1 MKKIIALLIPICT
14 FSQVGINTQTPSA
27 TLDIVSQ
34 GNNAS
39 TKALKITNSSAA
51 KLFTVLDN
59 GTVGV
64 GTDSPNA
71 KLDIRTTP
79 TSTTDP
85 GEGMLGIGTTATAA
99 STAGAGA
106 IRYSTLSGGTIDYS
120 DGTTWRTLQSN
131 VRKSL
136 VTAKKWTTTQSISF
150 PSAALIV
157 NWVEVTDINGD
168 FDPVTGVFTAPR
180 NGVYTI
186 SATLGFQSANDY
198 KGWVETIISVVNS
211 AGNEIASYKTA
222 SAAVSN
228 GNAIDP
234 GAPITATISLSAGQ
248 KVRIFAYNSTQRT
261 INLRYNSGS
270 TPSDEGY
277 NNLNIIEN

>member
-120 DGTTWRTLQSN
+120 DGATWKTLQSN

-136 VTAKKWTTTQSISF
+136 VTAKKWSTTQSV
-150 PSAALIV
+150 PSPTVSLV
-157 NWVEVTDINGD
+157 TNWDETTDINGD
-168 FDPVTGVFTAPR
+168 FDPVTGFFTAPR

-186 SATLGFQSANDY
+186 SATLGFESANDY
-198 KGWVETIISVVNS
+198 KGWVETIIRVYNS
-211 AGNEIASYKTA
+211 AGNWLIDYKTA
-222 SAAVSN
+222 SVAASN
-228 GNAIDP
+228 GNTISP
-234 GAPITATISLSAGQ
+234 GAPITVTISLSAGQ
-248 KVRIFAYNSTQRT
+248 KIGVVAYNATQRT

-270 TPSDEGY
+270 TPTDEGY
-277 NNLNIIEN
+277 NNLNIVEN